1 MENINWSKVR
11 VQLCMPG
18 YRYFD
23 TTEKEHYEKTLWNIS
38 VVLINQSLL
47 NLQRLFSLTFSTETD
62 RQVWL
67 NQRNMF
73 KKNPFFFAIWHFMG
87 RFGCF
92 MHEEGSLSRK
102 LGILLNLHKAASSLR
117 ELRGAAMNR
126 LRTIFSP
133 KTVWWVQVRKIRG
146 LWKDRL

>member
-23 TTEKEHYEKTLWNIS
+23 TIAGKRTLWKDI
-38 VVLINQSLL
+38 VEYFRCINQSLL
-47 NLQRLFSLTFSTETD
+47 NLQRLFSLTFSTEID

-73 KKNPFFFAIWHFMG
+73 KKPFFAIWHFMG

-102 LGILLNLHKAASSLR
+102 LGTLLNLHKAASSLR
-117 ELRGAAMNR
+117 ELRGQ
-126 LRTIFSP
+126 LWTGYELSL
-133 KTVWWVQVRKIRG
+133 VQKLCGGSKLGNPWTMKRPS
-146 LWKDRL
+146 LN